1 MKPSD
6 RLYANIFLQVLS
18 IGFLT
23 LYLIMT
29 SQVYPTNT
37 LWFIVAVLLGV
48 FGYFRRTDHT
58 LMVTF
63 FVIAVYGC
71 SIIYQ
76 LYVRNHIATVGWN
89 ELIWL
94 LCFPFFSLI
103 GGISKR
109 GVQSKNKGRSSLISN
124 RKDSESYMDEPFVI
138 AESLGFV
145 NHDVFLRQFEEAIFM
160 GVRNKRK
167 LSLMIVEI
175 NQFHD
180 FLKEYGYEQTQLFL
194 EKVADLINDI
204 MPEVEVKAYLE
215 DGQFAMLLSG
225 TERANSSIAELWL
238 DDHFNSMLLTRPRG
252 KGSVT
257 AKLRHSKVDCPPH
270 GMTCYE
276 ILEKAQQELKFSA
289 E

>member
-1 MKPSD
+1 MKSQD
-6 RLYANIFLQVLS
+6 RMYANILLQVLS

-23 LYLIMT
+23 LYLILT

-37 LWFIVAVLLGV
+37 LWFIVAILLGV
-48 FGYFRRTDHT
+48 VGYFRRTDHT
-58 LMVTF
+58 LMLTF
-63 FVIAVYGC
+63 FVIAVYG
-71 SIIYQ
+71 SSVVYQ
-76 LYVRNHIATVGWN
+76 LYVRNHIATVSWN

-103 GGISKR
+103 GGINR
-109 GVQSKNKGRSSLISN
+109 RVGQSKNKGRSPLAIN
-124 RKDSESYMDEPFVI
+124 RKNSESYIDEPFVI
-138 AESLGFV
+138 EESLDFV
-145 NHDVFLRQFEEAIFM
+145 NHDLFLKRFEEAIFL

-175 NQFHD
+175 NQFHE
-180 FLKEYGYEQTQLFL
+180 FFKEYGYEQTQLFL
-194 EKVADLINDI
+194 NKVAELINDI

-215 DGQFAMLLSG
+215 EGQFAMLLSG

-252 KGSVT
+252 KGTVT

-276 ILEKAQQELKFSA
+276 ILEKAQQELKFSEA
-289 E
+289 

>member
-1 MKPSD
+1 MKSPD
-6 RLYANIFLQVLS
+6 RMYANILLQVLS

-29 SQVYPTNT
+29 NQVYPTNT
-37 LWFIVAVLLGV
+37 LWFIVAILLGV
-48 FGYFRRTDHT
+48 VGYFRRTDHT
-58 LMVTF
+58 LMLTF
-63 FVIAVYGC
+63 FVIAVYGS
-71 SIIYQ
+71 SIVYQ

-103 GGISKR
+103 GGINKR
-109 GVQSKNKGRSSLISN
+109 GGQSKNKGRSPLTNN
-124 RKDSESYMDEPFVI
+124 RKNSESYIDEPFVI
-138 AESLGFV
+138 EESLDFV
-145 NHDVFLRQFEEAIFM
+145 NHDLFLKRFEEAIFL

-175 NQFHD
+175 NQFHE
-180 FLKEYGYEQTQLFL
+180 FFKEYGYEQTQLFL
-194 EKVADLINDI
+194 NKVAELINDI
-204 MPEVEVKAYLE
+204 MPEVEIKAYLE
-215 DGQFAMLLSG
+215 EGQFAMLLSG

-252 KGSVT
+252 KGTVT

-276 ILEKAQQELKFSA
+276 ILEKAQQELKFSDV
-289 E
+289 